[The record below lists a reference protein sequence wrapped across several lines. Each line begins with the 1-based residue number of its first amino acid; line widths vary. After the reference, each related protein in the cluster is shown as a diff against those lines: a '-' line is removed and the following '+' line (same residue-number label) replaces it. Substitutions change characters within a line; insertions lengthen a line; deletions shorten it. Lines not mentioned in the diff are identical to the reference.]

1 MVNGEKFINDPGML
15 PDAIKKEVT
24 IMKAIHK
31 MQKAASDPELR
42 AIIEYREKAIRDE
55 ADKLSFAEKKGEL
68 RGEKRGELRAKELIA
83 IKMMAK
89 NKSLEEIIE
98 FTGLSKTDIMK
109 LKQ

>member
-1 MVNGEKFINDPGML
+1 
-15 PDAIKKEVT
+15 
-24 IMKAIHK
+24 

-68 RGEKRGELRAKELIA
+68 RGEKRGEKRGELRAKELIA

-98 FTGLSKTDIMK
+98 FTGFSKTDIMK